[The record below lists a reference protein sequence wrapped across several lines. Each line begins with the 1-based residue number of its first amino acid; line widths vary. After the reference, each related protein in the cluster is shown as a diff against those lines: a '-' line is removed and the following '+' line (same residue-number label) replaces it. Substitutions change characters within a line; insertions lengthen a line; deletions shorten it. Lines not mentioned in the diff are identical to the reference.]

1 MENKLY
7 RSQSDKMIGGVC
19 GGLAEHFK
27 IDSSLVRLAF
37 ALLFF
42 LGGHGL
48 LLYLI
53 LWIIMPNQP
62 DHMVVDVRSHDQP
75 PAA

>member
-7 RSQSDKMIGGVC
+7 RSSNDKMIAGVC
-19 GGLAEHFK
+19 AGLGERFK
-27 IDSSLVRLAF
+27 LDPTMVRLAF

-48 LLYLI
+48 LIYLI
-53 LWIIMPNQP
+53 LWIIMPPAPANRIIAVHPQ
-62 DHMVVDVRSHDQP
+62 DP
-75 PAA
+75 PSLS

>member
-19 GGLAEHFK
+19 GGLAGHYK
-27 IDSSLVRLAF
+27 IDPSLVRLAF

-53 LWIIMPNQP
+53 LWIIIPGQP
-62 DHMVVDVRSHDQP
+62 AGSVVDARSQNQP

>member
-7 RSQSDKMIGGVC
+7 RSSSDKLIGGVC
-19 GGLAEHFK
+19 GGLGEHFK
-27 IDSSLVRLAF
+27 IDPTLVRLAF

-42 LGGHGL
+42 FGGHGL

-53 LWIIMPNQP
+53 LWVIMPTTP
-62 DHMVVDVRSHDQP
+62 DNNIVDVRSHDQP
-75 PAA
+75 PVA

>member
-7 RSQSDKMIGGVC
+7 RSSSDKIIGGVC
-19 GGLAEHFK
+19 VGLGEHFK
-27 IDSSLVRLAF
+27 IDPTLVRLAF

-53 LWIIMPNQP
+53 LWIIMPVAPNSSI
-62 DHMVVDVRSHDQP
+62 VDVRPQDPP

>member
-7 RSQSDKMIGGVC
+7 RSQTDKMVAGVC

-27 IDSSLVRLAF
+27 IDPSLVRLAF
-37 ALLFF
+37 VLLFF
-42 LGGHGL
+42 FGGHGL

-53 LWIIMPNQP
+53 LWIIMPTEANRT
-62 DHMVVDVRSHDQP
+62 VVDVHPHTPSPQ
-75 PAA
+75 A